1 MSRLSSIKSLALALL
16 AMPTL
21 LLAQPRKASH
31 VILITIDGMR
41 GEMINDP
48 TLATENLKQMKA
60 EGLYVDWIK
69 GVTPSAT
76 YPSHTTIVTG
86 ALPSDH
92 HIYYN
97 APFMGNAPRTIS
109 YWYADSIKAETIWQ
123 AVSDRGGTVASL
135 FWPVSTRSRHIK
147 YNVPEYWSIK
157 PGADQMAFLRDNC
170 SPRGLLD
177 TLELHAT
184 GRLDYD
190 ENFTAG
196 SINRDAKEAFMANYI
211 MNHYHPALLTLHLIT
226 TDYAQHQTGLNS
238 PRTRRTIESADAAV
252 GIILDNLRDRSMLDS
267 TLVIVT
273 GDHGFVDVD
282 RQLAP
287 NTMLVKAG
295 LLGKDYGTDW
305 KACFHGAGA
314 MSFLYLKKADDNK
327 TLRKVER
334 LLADLPDSVRREFR
348 VIRHDELTSLGCDP
362 KVALAI
368 EPVAGV
374 DMSNSREGGFV
385 QPRLGGTH
393 GYSCGADH
401 TALVAYGAGI
411 GHATVP
417 TMNQTSIK
425 QFILDR
431 LALPVPANEEKRK

>member
-1 MSRLSSIKSLALALL
+1 MSHLSSIKPLAMALL
-16 AMPTL
+16 TMPTL

-41 GEMINDP
+41 GEMITNP
-48 TLATENLKQMKA
+48 TIATENLKQMKA
-60 EGLYVDWIK
+60 DGLYVDWIK
-69 GVTPSAT
+69 GVTPAGT

-86 ALPSDH
+86 KLPAEH

-109 YWYADSIKAETIWQ
+109 YWYADSIKAETLWQ
-123 AVSDRGGTVASL
+123 TVSDKGGTVASL
-135 FWPVSTRSRHIK
+135 FWPVSTGSRHVK

-157 PGADQMAFLRDNC
+157 PGTDQMAFLRRNC
-170 SPRGLLD
+170 SPVGLLD

-184 GRLDYD
+184 GRLDD

-196 SINRDAKEAFMANYI
+196 SINRDAREAYMANYI
-211 MNHYHPALLTLHLIT
+211 INHYHPTLLTIHLIT
-226 TDYAQHQTGLNS
+226 TDYAQHQTGLSS

-252 GIILDNLRDRSMLDS
+252 GIILDNLRDHSMLDS

-282 RQLAP
+282 RQVAP
-287 NTMLVKAG
+287 NTLLVKAG
-295 LLGKDYGTDW
+295 LLGKEYGSEW

-314 MSFLYLKKADDNK
+314 MGFLYLKKANDTK
-327 TLRKVER
+327 TLKRVEK
-334 LLADLPDSVRREFR
+334 LLADLPDSVRSQFR
-348 VIRHDELTSLGCDP
+348 VIRREELNTLGCDP

-374 DMSNSREGGFV
+374 DISNSRDGDII
-385 QPRLGGTH
+385 QPRHGGTH
-393 GYSCGADH
+393 GYSNGVDH

-411 GHATVP
+411 EHATWP

-425 QFILDR
+425 QFIIDR
-431 LALPVPANEEKRK
+431 LELPTHPDKEKRK

>member
-1 MSRLSSIKSLALALL
+1 MSHLSSIKSSIVALL
-16 AMPTL
+16 AMPTML
-21 LLAQPRKASH
+21 MAQSAKVPHA
-31 VILITIDGMR
+31 ILITIDGMR
-41 GEMINDP
+41 GEMITDP
-48 TLATENLKQMKA
+48 TMPTENLKQMKA
-60 EGLYVDWIK
+60 GGLYVNRIE
-69 GVTPSAT
+69 GVTPAAT

-86 ALPSDH
+86 ALPSNH

-135 FWPVSTRSRHIK
+135 FWPVSTGSRHIK
-147 YNVPEYWSIK
+147 YNVPEYWSIE
-157 PGADQMAFLRDNC
+157 PGADQMEFLRKNC
-170 SPRGLLD
+170 SPAGLLD

-184 GRLDYD
+184 GKLDYD

-211 MNHYHPALLTLHLIT
+211 MNHYHPTLLTVHIIT
-226 TDYAQHQTGLNS
+226 TDYAQHQTGLTT

-282 RQLAP
+282 RQVAP
-287 NTMLVKAG
+287 NTLLVKAG
-295 LLGKDYGTDW
+295 LLGKEYGTEW

-314 MSFLYLKKADDNK
+314 MSFLYLKKPNDTK
-327 TLRKVER
+327 TLKRVEK
-334 LLADLPDSVRREFR
+334 LLADLPDSVKTQFR
-348 VIRHDELTSLGCDP
+348 VISHEELKSLGCDP

-368 EPVAGV
+368 EPVPGA
-374 DMSNSREGGFV
+374 DITNAREGNII
-385 QPRLGGTH
+385 QPRRGGTH
-393 GYSCGADH
+393 GYSNGADH

-411 GHATVP
+411 EHNTMP
-417 TMNQTSIK
+417 TMPQTSIK

-431 LALPVPANEEKRK
+431 LALPTRPDEEKRK

>member
-1 MSRLSSIKSLALALL
+1 MSHLSSIKSLTLALL
-16 AMPTL
+16 AMPAL
-21 LLAQPRKASH
+21 LLAQPEKASR

-41 GEMINDP
+41 GEMITDP
-48 TLATENLKQMKA
+48 TIATENLKQMKA
-60 EGLYVDWIK
+60 NGLYIDWIK
-69 GVTPSAT
+69 GVTPAGT

-86 ALPSDH
+86 TLPAEH

-109 YWYADSIKAETIWQ
+109 YWYADSIKTETIWQ
-123 AVSDRGGTVASL
+123 TVSDRGGTVASL
-135 FWPVSTRSRHIK
+135 FWPVSTRSKHIK
-147 YNVPEYWSIK
+147 YNVPEFWSIK
-157 PGADQMAFLRDNC
+157 PGTDQMAFLRDNC
-170 SPRGLLD
+170 SPKGLLD

-184 GRLDYD
+184 GKLDD

-196 SINRDAKEAFMANYI
+196 SINRDAREAYMANYI
-211 MNHYHPALLTLHLIT
+211 VNHYHPTLLTIHLIT

-252 GIILDNLRDRSMLDS
+252 GIILDNLRDHSMLDS

-282 RQLAP
+282 RQVAP
-287 NTMLVKAG
+287 NTLLVKAG
-295 LLGKDYGTDW
+295 LLGKEYGSDW

-314 MSFLYLKKADDNK
+314 MGFLYLKKDNDTK
-327 TLRKVER
+327 TLKRVEK
-334 LLADLPDSVRREFR
+334 LLADLPDSVKADFRIIHRE
-348 VIRHDELTSLGCDP
+348 ELTRLGCDP

-368 EPVAGV
+368 EPVSGA
-374 DMSNSREGGFV
+374 DISNSREGNII
-385 QPRLGGTH
+385 QSRHGGTH
-393 GYSCGADH
+393 GYSCGVDH

-411 GHATVP
+411 KHSTIP
-417 TMNQTSIK
+417 TMTQTSIK

-431 LALPVPANEEKRK
+431 LALPTHPDKEKRK

>member
-1 MSRLSSIKSLALALL
+1 ML

-41 GEMINDP
+41 GEMITDP

-157 PGADQMAFLRDNC
+157 PGADQMAFLRENC

-211 MNHYHPALLTLHLIT
+211 MNHYHPELLTLHLIT

-295 LLGKDYGTDW
+295 LLGKEYGTDW

-348 VIRHDELTSLGCDP
+348 VISHDELTSLGCDP

-385 QPRLGGTH
+385 QPRRGGTH